1 MALNDQVAVRKVY
14 AEPSP
19 STVTNNGVL
28 EYVSIADFLLLQGP
42 SSGAGSPAA
51 GAPAVVTRTAAPA
64 AAPVPFADLTA
75 AANSFNAL
83 RTALINA
90 GVLV

>member
-1 MALNDQVAVRKVY
+1 MAANDLV
-14 AEPSP
+14 
-19 STVTNNGVL
+19 TVTKIYTENAVTTNGL
-28 EYVSIADFLLLQGP
+28 EERVTLAAFVGLLP
-42 SSGAGSPAA
+42 PA
-51 GAPAVVTRTAAPA
+51 GASVAGTQVMVTRQTAPA
-64 AAPVPFADLTA
+64 AAAVPFADLTA